1 MGKAI
6 GGHSQ
11 GPALT
16 AGPHERAGGG
26 RSAATRGDEVFAL
39 GGWLAKQR
47 RLRGI
52 RLEELAALTRLPV
65 RSLERLE
72 AGAFDGQQDGFVRG
86 FVRTVAVAIGLDPED
101 AVARLL
107 AEPELRSEGRLPEL
121 RALAL
126 AGLGLVVA
134 LALGVA
140 VWQLARALGSEKSEG
155 PPLVRRDAVRAL
167 AVEEGLLSEQ
177 PEAPGAPAALLLEP
191 APLEATPAAEPE
203 AAAAGDPAP
212 EAPLG
217 VAAPAAPAPPD

>member
-11 GPALT
+11 GAPLT
-16 AGPHERAGGG
+16 ASPKGE
-26 RSAATRGDEVFAL
+26 EVFAL

-107 AEPELRSEGRLPEL
+107 SEPDARTLSRLPEL
-121 RALAL
+121 RALVVA
-126 AGLGLVVA
+126 ALGLVGA
-134 LALGVA
+134 LALAVA
-140 VWQLARALGSEKSEG
+140 AWQLLSAPGAEESES
-155 PPLVRRDAVRAL
+155 PPLVRHDAVRAL
-167 AVEEGLLSEQ
+167 AVEKGLLPEQ
-177 PEAPGAPAALLLEP
+177 SEAPGRSGVLLLEP
-191 APLEATPAAEPE
+191 SPADSAPSAPAEAEE
-203 AAAAGDPAP
+203 D
-212 EAPLG
+212 APLG
-217 VAAPAAPAPPD
+217 ASPAPPAAPD

>member
-1 MGKAI
+1 
-6 GGHSQ
+6 
-11 GPALT
+11 LT
-16 AGPHERAGGG
+16 ASPHERARGA

-86 FVRTVAVAIGLDPED
+86 FVRTVALAIGLDPED

-107 AEPELRSEGRLPEL
+107 AEPDARPGSRLPEV
-121 RALAL
+121 RALVA
-126 AGLGLVVA
+126 AVIGFVGAVA
-134 LALGVA
+134 LAVA
-140 VWQLARALGSEKSEG
+140 AWQLATAPSADESEG

-167 AVEEGLLSEQ
+167 AVEEGLL
-177 PEAPGAPAALLLEP
+177 PEDRETTPGAPAVLLLEP
-191 APLEATPAAEPE
+191 SPADAARSDAPARAEE
-203 AAAAGDPAP
+203 DAP
-212 EAPLG
+212 FGASRRAEKDAPLG
-217 VAAPAAPAPPD
+217 ASPAPPAALAAPD